1 MKILLLEDEQRVA
14 AFIRKG
20 LEEAS
25 HKITV
30 AYDGEYGFTLAIRN
44 TYDLIILDII
54 LPQKSGLDVCKE
66 IREQKIETPILMLT
80 ALGTLDDKVTGL
92 ELGADDYLVKP
103 FHFKELL
110 ARVNAL
116 TRRKG
121 KIVSAKLLKVADLE
135 MDMQTKKVLR
145 SRKPIKL
152 TAKEFKLLEFLLQ
165 HKGKILSRTEIVEYV
180 WGISFDTGTN
190 IIDVYINY
198 LRNKIDKGHS
208 RKLIQTVVGMGY
220 TIDEKSIE
228 Q

>member
-1 MKILLLEDEQRVA
+1 MKILVVEDEKRVA
-14 AFIRKG
+14 AFICKG
-20 LEEAS
+20 LKEAS
-25 HKITV
+25 YNVTV
-30 AYDGEYGFTLAIRN
+30 TYDGVSGLKLATHH

-66 IREQKIETPILMLT
+66 IRENKIETPILMLT

-110 ARVNAL
+110 ARIKAL

-121 KIVSAKLLKVADLE
+121 EITGAMIYKVSDLE
-135 MDMQTKKVLR
+135 MNTETKKVTR
-145 SRKPIKL
+145 AFKSIQL
-152 TAKEFKLLEFLLQ
+152 TAKEFKLLELLLKQ
-165 HKGKILSRTEIVEYV
+165 QGKIVSRTEITEYV

-190 IIDVYINY
+190 SIDVYINY
-198 LRNKIDKGHS
+198 LRNKIDKEHS
-208 RKLIQTVVGMGY
+208 HKLIQTVVGMGY
-220 TIDEKSIE
+220 TIDKTIT